1 MLAKNDKHQHST
13 YHKIFLPRLIFNSNF
28 FLSFFTFQSTSLRDS
43 SLYLKYYSLIGS
55 LIVMVLIPIIILITT
70 CIYLRS
76 AIPDGQHKAKIS
88 RIMII
93 IICMFVVAHVPKVKP
108 EYSLLDNSSPTRQL
122 GALYKIIHIF
132 VPPDQ
137 T

>member
-1 MLAKNDKHQHST
+1 MNSNEEFESYYCTKKKRKENN
-13 YHKIFLPRLIFNSNF
+13 IFLKNRKIILWIYFIF
-28 FLSFFTFQSTSLRDS
+28 FQSTSLRDS
-43 SLYLKYYSLIGS
+43 TLYVKYYSLIGS

-93 IICMFVVAHVPKVKP
+93 IICMFIVAHVPKVC
-108 EYSLLDNSSPTRQL
+108 YSSLLPLQMFRHMSRPM
-122 GALYKIIHIF
+122 GGF
-132 VPPDQ
+132 F
-137 T
+137 